1 MDITAVALQ
10 GLQEAQAR
18 IDKAAANLSRLSIDA
33 SSGDSVD
40 LSAEVIALLAAQG
53 QVETSV
59 AIAKGADQ
67 MQQKLLDV
75 LA

>member
-18 IDKAAANLSRLSIDA
+18 IDKASASLSRLSIDA

-40 LSAEVIALLAAQG
+40 LSSEVIALIAAQG

-59 AIAKGADQ
+59 ATAKSADQ
-67 MQQKLLDV
+67 VEQKLLDV
-75 LA
+75 LG

>member
-18 IDKAAANLSRLSIDA
+18 IDKAAVNLSPLSIDA

-40 LSAEVIALLAAQG
+40 LSSEVIALIAAQG
-53 QVETSV
+53 EAKTSV
-59 AIAKGADQ
+59 ATVKSTNE
-67 MQQKLLDV
+67 MEQKLLDV

>member
-18 IDKAAANLSRLSIDA
+18 LDKAAVNLSRLSIDA
-33 SSGDSVD
+33 ASGDSVD
-40 LSAEVIALLAAQG
+40 LSSEVIALIATQA
-53 QVETSV
+53 QVETNV
-59 AIAKGADQ
+59 AAARSANELE
-67 MQQKLLDV
+67 QKLLDV